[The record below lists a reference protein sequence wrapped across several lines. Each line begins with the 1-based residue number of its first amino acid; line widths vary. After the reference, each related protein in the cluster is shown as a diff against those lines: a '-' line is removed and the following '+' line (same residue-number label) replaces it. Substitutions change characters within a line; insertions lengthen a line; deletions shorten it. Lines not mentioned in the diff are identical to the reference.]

1 MSLNHPSQQKIPL
14 NKTEDASRYLKVLL
28 SAKAPLIKKRQAMR
42 NAFGDYRKKMQEM
55 ERKST
60 AVAKRAKLSSGEV
73 GEGKGQKSLFFK
85 RSLAKTSKSTNSYV
99 GDHLQNEPDT
109 SSPASVGNQSKCTHS
124 CESNNQSSIMQSCDN
139 SNQSSVGKEGSGD
152 VDATNGLDANFK
164 FNFTISD
171 DNDPDMWPGVRQISL
186 ENDQGWGCSDGL
198 RVVVG
203 SIDNCQWGR
212 GGDMHLSYRKGTC
225 TARCINVWCSWLGKN
240 GTRDG
245 NDAVGDRIHHNQ
257 FVAFADVGYHLANDA
272 AGDLVV
278 AVDKHGS
285 STLDGFPVGGGV
297 LSVWIHRADVALSF
311 SIHVEYVM
319 VPPKKAKGA
328 VGPLA

>member
-1 MSLNHPSQQKIPL
+1 MSDGGIKMSQPAEDSFEQELFWCIEQLQQSLDILKPSSKQA
-14 NKTEDASRYLKVLL
+14 EDASRYLKVLL

-171 DNDPDMWPGVRQISL
+171 DNDPDSNKPQEKKDKESIQTLGVSTFKK
-186 ENDQGWGCSDGL
+186 SDN
-198 RVVVG
+198 
-203 SIDNCQWGR
+203 SFKFNFD
-212 GGDMHLSYRKGTC
+212 
-225 TARCINVWCSWLGKN
+225 
-240 GTRDG
+240 
-245 NDAVGDRIHHNQ
+245 
-257 FVAFADVGYHLANDA
+257 LA
-272 AGDLVV
+272 
-278 AVDKHGS
+278 S
-285 STLDGFPVGGGV
+285 S
-297 LSVWIHRADVALSF
+297 
-311 SIHVEYVM
+311 
-319 VPPKKAKGA
+319 
-328 VGPLA
+328 